1 MIAQYPEEGGEKA
14 KQKKSIANVQKKK
27 KRILRRKKEAGNK
40 TKSTQSMRNQVM
52 DLRKTKGEEER

>member
-1 MIAQYPEEGGEKA
+1 MITQYPEEGEKRQNKRKA
-14 KQKKSIANVQKKK
+14 SLMSRKKK

-40 TKSTQSMRNQVM
+40 TKSTQSMRNQVR